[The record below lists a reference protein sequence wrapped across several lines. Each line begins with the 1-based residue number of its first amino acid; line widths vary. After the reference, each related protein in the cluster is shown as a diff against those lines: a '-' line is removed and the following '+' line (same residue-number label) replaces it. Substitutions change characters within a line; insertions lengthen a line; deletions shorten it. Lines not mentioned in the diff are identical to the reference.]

1 VRPLLRGPRSVRWR
15 LTLLY
20 SGLFVAAAAVLL
32 AITYG
37 LMANS
42 ATAQKITEGAPSPEP
57 QRPLS
62 ATGRPE
68 IGAYVVEQ
76 LKVQRGD
83 QLHLLLVESGIA
95 LAVMAVA
102 SLLLGWLVA
111 GRVLA
116 PLRSMAS
123 TARRISADH
132 LHRRLAVPGHGDELT
147 DLSDTFD
154 EMLARL
160 EVAFEAQRQ
169 FVANASHELRT
180 PLTLQQTLVDVALAD
195 PGATAG
201 TLRAACLR
209 VRAAGQEQERLI
221 DALLTLARSQR
232 GLQEREYV
240 DLAVVAGA
248 LLPGSGHRIEADLA
262 PAGLLGDP
270 QLLQRLTAN
279 LIDNAVRHN
288 VPDGGWITVRTGVTE
303 GRPTLSVANSGPA
316 IKADQID
323 ALFQPFRRLGD
334 QRTRRRDG
342 HGLGLSIVAAITAAH
357 GGTVHARP
365 GASGGLCVEVAFA
378 PDKVS
383 GPAAADR
390 TQRPLP
396 GGPR

>member
-1 VRPLLRGPRSVRWR
+1 
-15 LTLLY
+15 
-20 SGLFVAAAAVLL
+20 
-32 AITYG
+32 
-37 LMANS
+37 MANS
-42 ATAQKITEGAPSPEP
+42 TAEAKSSEGAQSSPSADGPSFAKGGPEV
-57 QRPLS
+57 
-62 ATGRPE
+62 
-68 IGAYVVEQ
+68 GAYVVQQ
-76 LKVQRGD
+76 LNVQRDD
-83 QLHLLLVESGIA
+83 QLHLLLVESAIA
-95 LAVMAVA
+95 LAVMVA
-102 SLLLGWLVA
+102 LSLLLGWLVA

-116 PLRSMAS
+116 PLQSMAS

-132 LHRRLAVPGHGDELT
+132 LHRRLAVPGPGDELT

-154 EMLARL
+154 DMLARL
-160 EVAFEAQRQ
+160 EIAFEAQRQ

-195 PGATAG
+195 PGATAD

-240 DLAVVAGA
+240 DLAVVAGS
-248 LLPGSGHRIEADLA
+248 LLPESAHRIEADLA

-270 QLLQRLTAN
+270 QLVERLAGN

-288 VPDGGWITVRTGVTE
+288 VVVGGGWISVRTGLRA
-303 GRPTLSVANSGPA
+303 GCPTLRVANSGPA
-316 IKADQID
+316 IPPDRID
-323 ALFQPFRRLGD
+323 ALFQPFTRHGD

-342 HGLGLSIVAAITAAH
+342 HGLGLSIVAAIAVAH
-357 GGTVHARP
+357 GGSVQAQP
-365 GASGGLCVEVAFA
+365 GDGGGLCVEVTFP

-383 GPAAADR
+383 GPGGGDR

-396 GGPR
+396 GGPG

>member
-1 VRPLLRGPRSVRWR
+1 M
-15 LTLLY
+15 
-20 SGLFVAAAAVLL
+20 LL

-42 ATAQKITEGAPSPEP
+42 ASRAKGEAGAPAPTLDGPLAHKGPEV
-57 QRPLS
+57 
-62 ATGRPE
+62 
-68 IGAYVVEQ
+68 GAYVVQQ
-76 LKVQRGD
+76 LDVQRGD

-95 LAVMAVA
+95 LGVMVGL

-116 PLRSMAS
+116 PLRGMAA

-132 LHRRLAVPGHGDELT
+132 LHRRLAVQGPADELT

-154 EMLARL
+154 DMLARL
-160 EVAFEAQRQ
+160 EVSFEAQRQ

-180 PLTLQQTLVDVALAD
+180 PLTLQQALVDVALAD
-195 PGATAG
+195 PEATAD

-240 DLAVVAGA
+240 DLAAVAGA
-248 LLPGSGHRIEADLA
+248 LLPETGHRIEADLA

-270 QLLQRLTAN
+270 PLVERLAGN

-288 VPDGGWITVRTGVTE
+288 VIDGGWISVRTGLRA
-303 GRPTLSVANSGPA
+303 GCPTLRVTNSGPP
-316 IKADQID
+316 IPPDQID

-357 GGTVHARP
+357 GGSVQARP
-365 GASGGLCVEVAFA
+365 GR
-378 PDKVS
+378 
-383 GPAAADR
+383 AADSVSR
-390 TQRPLP
+390 
-396 GGPR
+396 